1 MNRRFKISVAA
12 GSAVALGA
20 LGLYGSIPGSV
31 AGQGSASPSAS
42 QAEQSVRS
50 VDRARASSI
59 GRQAVQRKT
68 GKSARVTGIG
78 REDDFGAKWEVEV
91 TLRNGREFD
100 VYVDRRGRV
109 IKIKP
114 MGFGD

>member
-1 MNRRFKISVAA
+1 MNRRFKVSVAA
-12 GSAVALGA
+12 GTAVALGA
-20 LGLYGSIPGSV
+20 IGLYGSIPGSIAGKGNTGPS
-31 AGQGSASPSAS
+31 AGQ
-42 QAEQSVRS
+42 AEPSVRS
-50 VDRARASSI
+50 VDRARASTI
-59 GRQAVQRKT
+59 ARQAVQRKT

-114 MGFGD
+114 MGFGG